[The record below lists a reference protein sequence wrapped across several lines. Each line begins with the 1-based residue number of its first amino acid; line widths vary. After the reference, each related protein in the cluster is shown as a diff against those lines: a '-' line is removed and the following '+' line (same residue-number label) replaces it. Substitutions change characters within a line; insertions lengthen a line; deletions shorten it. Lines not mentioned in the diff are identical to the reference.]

1 MASRPFDFQKLLRD
15 VFETTGSERFGI
27 LVDVPAGPLL
37 DRPGW
42 QERRDMAEEW
52 RARLESLSY
61 KVLPPI
67 TYAATGAHN
76 ADLPADV
83 EQHGILRDLD
93 VVLEECD
100 ILLAMTEFSATAPL
114 AMRLARHPHL
124 RVASMPGVSK
134 RMEHSALAAN
144 YQQVAERV
152 RQLRRLLDASQGAR
166 VHFESGHEVY
176 FDLRHR
182 QAKGDEGHCPPGV
195 ADNRLINLPS
205 GEAFKVP
212 YEGEVAFRPSGT
224 IGVAPVMAGDDVAQ
238 FFIEF
243 NRVVDVAGSG
253 SLADYY
259 QALFAEDEA
268 RRNVAEFGLGCNEA
282 ALVSGNALED
292 EKAGFHW
299 AFGRS
304 DHLGGTVGPSRFKS
318 AATVLHQDLVYAPNS
333 PIKAQRIDLTLDN
346 GENLVL
352 LDGDKYL
359 YPSTLRMRE
368 LGLA

>member
-1 MASRPFDFQKLLRD
+1 MAPRPFDFKKLLHD

-27 LVDVPAGPLL
+27 LVDVPSGPWL
-37 DRPGW
+37 DSPAW
-42 QERRDMAEEW
+42 QERRGMADEW
-52 RARLESLSY
+52 RARLESLAFP
-61 KVLPPI
+61 VLPSI
-67 TYAATGAHN
+67 TFAATGAHN
-76 ADLPADV
+76 AELPVEV

-114 AMRLARHPHL
+114 SLRLARHPHL
-124 RVASMPGVSK
+124 RVASMPGASK
-134 RMEHSALAAN
+134 RMEHSALAAD
-144 YQQVAERV
+144 YRKVGERS
-152 RQLRRLLDASQGAR
+152 RLLRRLLDAAQGAR

-182 QAKGDEGHCPPGV
+182 KARSDEGHCPPG
-195 ADNRLINLPS
+195 ASDKRLINLPS

-224 IGVAPVMAGDDVAQ
+224 IGVAPVMVGDDVAQ

-253 SLADYY
+253 PLAEYY
-259 QALFAEDEA
+259 QALFAEDET
-268 RRNVAEFGLGCNEA
+268 RRNIAEFGLGCNDA
-282 ALVSGNALED
+282 AVVSGNPLED

-304 DHLGGTVGPSRFKS
+304 DHLGGTVGPNRFKS
-318 AATVLHQDLVYAPNS
+318 PGTVLHQDLVYASNS
-333 PIKAQRIDLTLDN
+333 PIKAQRLELTLDS
-346 GENLVL
+346 GENLL
-352 LDGDKYL
+352 LMEDDKIV
-359 YPSTLRMRE
+359 YPPPARLGE
-368 LGLA
+368 LGLE